1 MQQDQLRTLLA
12 GFGGKSLVVIGDCM
26 LDEYLW
32 GRACRISPEAPVMV
46 VEHVDTTYAPGGA
59 SNVAANIMAMRGA
72 ASIVGVIGDD
82 PMGLRLRHELERLG
96 VAHEGLITHPQ
107 RPTTVK
113 TRIIAHSQQVLRVD
127 REERG
132 PVSPEIASELTDRVP
147 RLIAQSDGVLFADY
161 NKGLLTKQFVARV
174 LSLARAAGKPIFA
187 NPKPVH
193 VGHFRRLGLVSVN
206 QLEAEV
212 ATGLNLAN
220 LSSVGEAGNQL
231 LRLCE
236 AEAVLITLGSRGLAL
251 FERGKPWC
259 HLPGVPVEVYDPCG
273 CGDSALAAA
282 ALARTAG
289 ADWVEAATVANLA
302 GSAKV
307 RRLGVVP
314 ISGQEIEAVCA
325 LSHALSADG
334 PHTHSGWVCA
344 STGSQSQMEVPLAT
358 CTAGSLCSCS
368 VAHPEMQDG
377 ECPMLALPSV
387 PR

>member
-1 MQQDQLRTLLA
+1 MDQIRLRTLLA
-12 GFGGKSLVVIGDCM
+12 GFGGRRIVVVGDCM

-32 GRACRISPEAPVMV
+32 GRACRISPEAPVMI

-59 SNVAANIMAMRGA
+59 SNVAVNIVAMQGA

-82 PMGLRLRHELERLG
+82 TMGLHLRHELERLG
-96 VAHEGLITHPQ
+96 VADEGLVIHSQ

-127 REERG
+127 REERAA
-132 PVSPEIASELTDRVP
+132 VSPEIASELAERAH
-147 RLIAQSDGVLFADY
+147 RLIPQSDGVLFADY
-161 NKGLLTKQFVARV
+161 NKGMLTEQLVAQV
-174 LSLARAAGKPIFA
+174 LSLARAARKPIFA
-187 NPKPVH
+187 NPKPVNLSR
-193 VGHFRRLGLVSVN
+193 FRQLSLVSVN

-212 ATGLNLAN
+212 ATSLNLAN
-220 LSSVGEAGNQL
+220 PSSVGEAGKQL

-236 AEAVLITLGSRGLAL
+236 AEAVIITLGSRGLAL
-251 FERGKPWC
+251 FERGKPWR

-314 ISGQEIEAVCA
+314 ISGNEIESVWAI
-325 LSHALSADG
+325 SHALRAEG
-334 PHTHSGWVCA
+334 PGAHQGWMRG
-344 STGSQSQMEVPLAT
+344 STGSQSQLAVPLAT
-358 CTAGSLCSCS
+358 G
-368 VAHPEMQDG
+368 
-377 ECPMLALPSV
+377 
-387 PR
+387 